1 MNDDAIAA
9 PLAAALS
16 ARGYETLTP
25 VQKAMLA
32 PEVAGRDALVSAQTG
47 SGKTVAF
54 GMAIAP
60 DLLRGAD
67 RLLFADVPMALIIA
81 PTREL
86 ALQVAR
92 ELDWLYAE
100 TGAQIATCVGGM
112 DYRTEKRALDRGAH
126 IVVGTPGRL
135 RDHIDRR
142 SLDLSGLRAAVLD
155 EADEM
160 LDLGFREDLEF
171 ILAAA
176 PPERRTMMFSAT
188 VPPAIAALAKDFQR
202 DALRIQTQG
211 EARQHVD
218 IEYRALNVSTRDR
231 EHAIFNVL
239 RYYEARTAIVFC
251 KTRVNV
257 NHLFARMGNRGFQ
270 VVALSGEL
278 SQQERTHALQS
289 LRDGRAR
296 VCIATDVA
304 ARGIDLPGLDL
315 VIHADLPANSETL
328 LHRSGRT
335 GRAGSKGVSALIV
348 TQSEFKKAQRL
359 LQGAKVVA
367 EWAKAPSADE
377 VRAKDEVRL
386 LDHPALV
393 QPVTEDERAMA
404 EAILARV
411 GPEQAAAA
419 FARLWREGRSA
430 PEELMDAS
438 GPAPTAPKPR
448 EEFGASV
455 WYAINVGRA
464 GRAEARWLLPK
475 ICDAGGITKDG
486 IGAIRVQEDETFV
499 QIAVADAPRFGEG
512 IELEPGVTLRRIAGE
527 PNLDAPVKP
536 RAKPREGKAYEPKG
550 ERKVYTP
557 KPLRDEAPDMPAPAP
572 VAPRPSAAPAPR
584 PLRDDSAPA
593 PRKPY
598 DPDRKPYV
606 KRDEA
611 AKPYEKKPYA
621 KRDDAPK
628 PYAKRADTDRKPYAK
643 PAEGDRKPYV
653 KRDDAAKPYEKKP
666 YAKRDDA
673 PKSYPKRPETDRK
686 PYAKPAEGDRK
697 PYVKRDDAA
706 KPYAKRA
713 EGTAPYARA
722 PKATPR
728 SPASNPGTGPRAHQ
742 PPAPNP
748 PSRPQ
753 APNPTPNP
761 PTPRN
766 PPPARWT
773 LRTPASASCRRRNR
787 GPDCVTEGPPQA
799 GLSAC
804 GTNRRTSAPCGPG
817 AAATTP
823 AACGWGAL
831 NRITPPVRSVTT
843 APARSQISVPAAM
856 SHSQASRRVS
866 IASNRP
872 SATRH
877 SR

>member
-176 PPERRTMMFSAT
+176 PPDRRTMMFSAT

-359 LQGAKVVA
+359 LQGARVVA

-386 LDHPALV
+386 LDHAALV
-393 QPVTEDERAMA
+393 QPVTEDEKAMVA
-404 EAILARV
+404 AILDRV

-430 PEELMDAS
+430 PEELMDLS
-438 GPAPTAPKPR
+438 GPAPAAPKPR

-499 QIAVADAPRFGEG
+499 QIATALAPRFGEG
-512 IELEPGVTLRRIAGE
+512 MELEPGVTLRRMAGE
-527 PNLDAPVKP
+527 PNLDAPVKA
-536 RAKPREGKAYEPKG
+536 RAKPRDVKPHEPKSD
-550 ERKVYTP
+550 RKVYTP
-557 KPLRDEAPDMPAPAP
+557 KPLREDAGDTAPAAVATPTSPP
-572 VAPRPSAAPAPR
+572 VRSTAPAPR

-598 DPDRKPYV
+598 DPDRKPYDPDR
-606 KRDEA
+606 KPYARRDDA
-611 AKPYEKKPYA
+611 AKPYARRDDAPKPYARRAEANRTPFAKPADAPRKPTVKRDDAAPKPYAKRDGAVPKSFA

-628 PYAKRADTDRKPYAK
+628 PYAKRPDADRKPTAK
-643 PAEGDRKPYV
+643 PANSDRKPDV
-653 KRDDAAKPYEKKP
+653 RRDD
-666 YAKRDDA
+666 
-673 PKSYPKRPETDRK
+673 T
-686 PYAKPAEGDRK
+686 AKPAARHPEGDTPK
-697 PYVKRDDAA
+697 PRW
-706 KPYAKRA
+706 
-713 EGTAPYARA
+713 
-722 PKATPR
+722 
-728 SPASNPGTGPRAHQ
+728 Q
-742 PPAPNP
+742 PPKSAGADAR
-748 PSRPQ
+748 PSRPK
-753 APNPTPNP
+753 A
-761 PTPRN
+761 
-766 PPPARWT
+766 A
-773 LRTPASASCRRRNR
+773 ASAGGKPAFGKSAGSKSHAKPAFGKKPAPRPADPADTSKRFVPPKKPR
-787 GPDCVTEGPPQA
+787 G
-799 GLSAC
+799 
-804 GTNRRTSAPCGPG
+804 
-817 AAATTP
+817 
-823 AACGWGAL
+823 
-831 NRITPPVRSVTT
+831 
-843 APARSQISVPAAM
+843 
-856 SHSQASRRVS
+856 
-866 IASNRP
+866 
-872 SATRH
+872 
-877 SR
+877 

>member
-1 MNDDAIAA
+1 MNDAIAA
-9 PLAAALS
+9 PLAAALA

-25 VQKAMLA
+25 VQLAMLK

-92 ELDWLYAE
+92 ELEWLYAE
-100 TGAQIATCVGGM
+100 TGAKIATCVGGM
-112 DYRTEKRALDRGAH
+112 DYRTEKRALERGVH

-135 RDHIDRR
+135 RDHIERR

-171 ILAAA
+171 ILSAA
-176 PPERRTMMFSAT
+176 PDDRRTMMFSAT
-188 VPPAIAALAKDFQR
+188 VPAAIAALAKDFQR
-202 DALRIQTQG
+202 DALRIQTAG

-239 RYYEARTAIVFC
+239 RYYEARSAIVFC

-257 NHLFARMGNRGFQ
+257 NHLLARMANRGFQ

-315 VIHADLPANSETL
+315 VIHADLPANSEIL

-348 TQSEFKKAQRL
+348 TPAEFKKAQRL

-367 EWAKAPSADE
+367 EWAKAPSADD
-377 VRAKDEVRL
+377 VISKDEVRL
-386 LDHPALV
+386 LDHPALLRSV
-393 QPVTEDERAMA
+393 SDDERAMA
-404 EAILARV
+404 AAILERV
-411 GPEQAAAA
+411 SPEQAAAA

-438 GPAPTAPKPR
+438 GPIPTAPKPR

-455 WYAINVGRA
+455 WYAISVGRA

-475 ICDAGGITKDG
+475 ICDAGGITKDS

-499 QIAVADAPRFGEG
+499 QIAVEAAPRFGDG
-512 IELEPGVTLRRIAGE
+512 LDLEPGVTLRRIAGE

-536 RAKPREGKAYEPKG
+536 RAKPRDAKPYEAKAD
-550 ERKVYTP
+550 RKVYTP
-557 KPLRDEAPDMPAPAP
+557 KPARDDEND
-572 VAPRPSAAPAPR
+572 APRPAAAPAPR
-584 PLRDDSAPA
+584 AVEPRAAPAAFPRPMRDEVVSSA
-593 PRKPY
+593 PRKAYVKRDDDSP
-598 DPDRKPYV
+598 RKPYV
-606 KRDEA
+606 KRD
-611 AKPYEKKPYA
+611 
-621 KRDDAPK
+621 DDAP
-628 PYAKRADTDRKPYAK
+628 
-643 PAEGDRKPYV
+643 RKPYV
-653 KRDDAAKPYEKKP
+653 KRDDAAPKPYARRDDADRKPYAKREDGAKAPYTKRADGPAKP

-673 PKSYPKRPETDRK
+673 DRK
-686 PYAKPAEGDRK
+686 PYAKRDDAAAKPYVRRDDAAAKPYAKRADGPAK
-697 PYVKRDDAA
+697 PYVKRDDAGP
-706 KPYAKRA
+706 KPYAKRPDFA
-713 EGTAPYARA
+713 AP
-722 PKATPR
+722 
-728 SPASNPGTGPRAHQ
+728 
-742 PPAPNP
+742 
-748 PSRPQ
+748 
-753 APNPTPNP
+753 
-761 PTPRN
+761 
-766 PPPARWT
+766 
-773 LRTPASASCRRRNR
+773 
-787 GPDCVTEGPPQA
+787 
-799 GLSAC
+799 
-804 GTNRRTSAPCGPG
+804 
-817 AAATTP
+817 
-823 AACGWGAL
+823 
-831 NRITPPVRSVTT
+831 
-843 APARSQISVPAAM
+843 
-856 SHSQASRRVS
+856 
-866 IASNRP
+866 RP
-872 SATRH
+872 SADGDAAKPRWKARTEGGGDARPPRGNADARPPRGNSEDRPAPRGKPAFGKPAFGKSAGSKTHKPAGKPAFAKKPAARPTDAADTTR
-877 SR
+877 RFVPPKKKG

>member
-231 EHAIFNVL
+231 EHAIFNIL

-348 TQSEFKKAQRL
+348 TPSEFKKAQRL

-377 VRAKDEVRL
+377 VRARDEVRL
-386 LDHPALV
+386 LDHPALM
-393 QPVTEDERAMA
+393 QPVTEDERVVAA
-404 EAILARV
+404 AILDRV
-411 GPEQAAAA
+411 GPDQAAAA

-430 PEELMDAS
+430 PEELMDSS
-438 GPAPTAPKPR
+438 GPAPSAPKPR

-499 QIAVADAPRFGEG
+499 QIAVRDAPRFGEG

-527 PNLDAPVKP
+527 PNLDAPVKA
-536 RAKPREGKAYEPKG
+536 RAKPRETKAYEPKA

-557 KPLRDEAPDMPAPAP
+557 KPLRVDEGEAEFAAAPASAPAPAP
-572 VAPRPSAAPAPR
+572 VRSAAPAPR
-584 PLRDDSAPA
+584 PLREDSAPA

-598 DPDRKPYV
+598 DPDRKPFV
-606 KRDEA
+606 KRDAA
-611 AKPYEKKPYA
+611 AKPSA
-621 KRDDAPK
+621 KRDDPPK
-628 PYAKRADTDRKPYAK
+628 PYARRADAAK
-643 PAEGDRKPYV
+643 PSAKVADTPRKPYV
-653 KRDDAAKPYEKKP
+653 KRDDAAAKP
-666 YAKRDDA
+666 YAKRDGDA
-673 PKSYPKRPETDRK
+673 PKPYAKRTDAAAKSYAKPADGDRK
-686 PYAKPAEGDRK
+686 PYA
-697 PYVKRDDAA
+697 KRDDAA

-713 EGTAPYARA
+713 EGDGAAPRWQPPKSGGASARPARA
-722 PKATPR
+722 ADGDAPRGKPGFNKAAGTK
-728 SPASNPGTGPRAHQ
+728 SHGKPAFGKK
-742 PPAPNP
+742 PAPRPVDPSDTSKRFVP
-748 PSRPQ
+748 PKK
-753 APNPTPNP
+753 
-761 PTPRN
+761 PR
-766 PPPARWT
+766 
-773 LRTPASASCRRRNR
+773 
-787 GPDCVTEGPPQA
+787 G
-799 GLSAC
+799 
-804 GTNRRTSAPCGPG
+804 
-817 AAATTP
+817 
-823 AACGWGAL
+823 
-831 NRITPPVRSVTT
+831 
-843 APARSQISVPAAM
+843 
-856 SHSQASRRVS
+856 
-866 IASNRP
+866 
-872 SATRH
+872 
-877 SR
+877 